1 AWAQREAALGRLLR
15 HPSSG
20 ASTIA
25 ACAGFAADPAHQVF
39 AEPLSDLHVSDHPDA
54 VRLMLAQVG
63 NPSSN
68 RALYGALVAAIR
80 RVDRHRLAPDDLAAL
95 LRAVREALHPG
106 VPDEIRHLLPV
117 LLRRLPATVSGPVVG
132 ELRRVAAAD
141 PVGRLVLGSGR
152 TEATG
157 AAGVVVTRVAAG
169 ATGRLSR
176 ELPGPDGV
184 LLALLDELLFSP
196 DPGDRLH
203 AGFLIAATPYRETV
217 AAALTGELRGA
228 LRGDGTHAVALLAA
242 LGARR
247 RPVVAG
253 PAGVP
258 AGERGGLTSPPRSPR
273 PPLLLPPVRH
283 VQHDPAMGTGTGQ
296 YEHPEGQG
304 RPDTHRERRRA
315 LEAAA
320 EDHVAQCLVAEHVD
334 HVLAGNGRV
343 RTDRCPQVH
352 AEQRPTG
359 RVRRQRQTL
368 PLGVHLAVLHVVAG

>member
-1 AWAQREAALGRLLR
+1 GPRLDRRLDPDDPEFHRRSGQLLDRALTGGPMDGAAWDDLTAHLAALPAVYLHPPDAWADLAHRLLSEMIVADGLAWAQREAALGRLLR

-54 VRLMLAQVG
+54 V
-63 NPSSN
+63 
-68 RALYGALVAAIR
+68 
-80 RVDRHRLAPDDLAAL
+80 
-95 LRAVREALHPG
+95 
-106 VPDEIRHLLPV
+106 
-117 LLRRLPATVSGPVVG
+117 
-132 ELRRVAAAD
+132 
-141 PVGRLVLGSGR
+141 RLVLGSGR